1 MPGSD
6 VRQVHALAIALVEER
21 VAALEQCG
29 VHDGQI
35 PAFLVVELVEGEHVA
50 HRGHMNLER
59 PACRGRHIG
68 DPAVVAHND
77 ALPGLDFG
85 VHEILEQVAA
95 GLLMVGFG
103 LLEFG
108 FHLRCDERIAVDL
121 AVRVRQGDADFL
133 AVVLEREDLL
143 DTLHLGDFGG
153 TERPCFH
160 DGAQAGDRQ
169 VRRQAVFIR
178 VEADHFAAACS
189 ELLLPQRVTVD
200 VFHVAGTARHAHHR
214 RETVLEHDHV
224 VVGVRHFTILVR
236 IARLARGQRIAFGRR
251 ARTGGDRTVHTCGR
265 HRNPIAGQW
274 VATHFGSRIRHF
286 LAGGVELVGETVRKL
301 ARIFQFASLDAG
313 DVFRIVIEIEEVA
326 AIGKRGRRDTDM
338 LLRIFSRSVVDEI
351 THVIIHLPEPAR
363 PGVPERAL

>member
-1 MPGSD
+1 M
-6 VRQVHALAIALVEER
+6 
-21 VAALEQCG
+21 
-29 VHDGQI
+29 
-35 PAFLVVELVEGEHVA
+35 
-50 HRGHMNLER
+50 
-59 PACRGRHIG
+59 
-68 DPAVVAHND
+68 VAHND

-133 AVVLEREDLL
+133 TVVLEREDLL

-153 TERPCFH
+153 TERPCLH

-200 VFHVAGTARHAHHR
+200 VFHGFGTARHANHR
-214 RETVLEHDHV
+214 RE
-224 VVGVRHFTILVR
+224 
-236 IARLARGQRIAFGRR
+236 AARGQRIAFGRR

-265 HRNPIAGQW
+265 HRNPIAGQR
-274 VATHFGSRIRHF
+274 VAAHFRSRVRHF
-286 LAGGVELVGETVRKL
+286 LAGRVELVGETVRKL
-301 ARIFQFASLDAG
+301 ARILQFASLDAG
-313 DVFRIVIEIEEVA
+313 DVFRIVVKIEEITSVRE
-326 AIGKRGRRDTDM
+326 RGRRDTDM

>member
-1 MPGSD
+1 
-6 VRQVHALAIALVEER
+6 
-21 VAALEQCG
+21 
-29 VHDGQI
+29 
-35 PAFLVVELVEGEHVA
+35 
-50 HRGHMNLER
+50 MNLER
-59 PACRGRHIG
+59 PACRGRYIG

-133 AVVLEREDLL
+133 TVVLEREDLL

-200 VFHVAGTARHAHHR
+200 VFHGFRTARHAYHR
-214 RETVLEHDHV
+214 RKTVFEHDHV

-236 IARLARGQRIAFGRR
+236 VARLACGQRVALGGG
-251 ARTGGDRTVHTCGR
+251 ARTCGDRTVHTRGG
-265 HRNPIAGQW
+265 HRNPIAGQRI
-274 VATHFGSRIRHF
+274 AAHFRSRVRHF
-286 LAGGVELVGETVRKL
+286 LAGRVELVGETVRKL
-301 ARIFQFASLDAG
+301 ARILQFASLDAG
-313 DVFRIVIEIEEVA
+313 DVFRIVVKIEEITSVRE
-326 AIGKRGRRDTDM
+326 RGRRDTDM

>member
-1 MPGSD
+1 MPCCD
-6 VRQVHALAIALVEER
+6 VRQVHALAVTLVEER
-21 VAALEQCG
+21 VAALEQGG

-35 PAFLVVELVEGEHVA
+35 PTFLIVELVEGEHVT
-50 HRGHMNLER
+50 HRGHMHLER
-59 PACRGRHIG
+59 PTGGGRHVG
-68 DPAVVAHND
+68 HPAVVAHDNAFLGFD
-77 ALPGLDFG
+77 LR
-85 VHEILEQVAA
+85 VHQVLEQVSA

-108 FHLRCDERIAVDL
+108 FHLRRDERIAVDL
-121 AVRVRQGDADFL
+121 AVRVGQGDADFL
-133 AVVLEREDLL
+133 TVVLEREDLL

-200 VFHVAGTARHAHHR
+200 VFHGFGTARHANHR
-214 RETVLEHDHV
+214 REAVFEHDHV
-224 VVGVRHFTILVR
+224 VVGVRHFAVLVR
-236 IARLARGQRIAFGRR
+236 IAWLARGQRIAFGRR
-251 ARTGGDRTVHTCGR
+251 ARTGGDRTVHTCGG
-265 HRNPIAGQW
+265 HRNPIAGQRI
-274 VATHFGSRIRHF
+274 AAHFRSRVRHF
-286 LAGGVELVGETVRKL
+286 LAGRVELVGETVRKL
-301 ARIFQFASLDAG
+301 ARILQFASLDAG
-313 DVFRIVIEIEEVA
+313 DVFRIVVKIEEITSVRE
-326 AIGKRGRRDTDM
+326 RGRRDTDM

>member
-1 MPGSD
+1 
-6 VRQVHALAIALVEER
+6 
-21 VAALEQCG
+21 
-29 VHDGQI
+29 
-35 PAFLVVELVEGEHVA
+35 
-50 HRGHMNLER
+50 
-59 PACRGRHIG
+59 
-68 DPAVVAHND
+68 
-77 ALPGLDFG
+77 
-85 VHEILEQVAA
+85 
-95 GLLMVGFG
+95 MVGFG

-133 AVVLEREDLL
+133 TVVLEREDLL

-236 IARLARGQRIAFGRR
+236 IARLACGQRVALGGG
-251 ARTGGDRTVHTCGR
+251 ARSCGDRAVHACGR
-265 HRNPIAGQW
+265 HRNPIAGQRI
-274 VATHFGSRIRHF
+274 AAHFRSRVRHF
-286 LAGGVELVGETVRKL
+286 LAGRVELVGETVRKL
-301 ARIFQFASLDAG
+301 ARILQFASLAAG
-313 DVFRIVIEIEEVA
+313 DVFRIVVKIEEVA

-351 THVIIHLPEPAR
+351 SHLVIIHLPEPAR
-363 PGVPERAL
+363 SGAPARAL